1 VFDRP
6 ERALFTG
13 LFNDAFR
20 VVTVKKRPRF
30 DLTFPQQRRNKDFF
44 KNNNNDD
51 LKSSFEKD
59 RRHGKR
65 TLGSVVLP
73 FRCGVFWR
81 RRRKGRGENER
92 TTGFG
97 EVFDDSEFDCIVVVI
112 FWRRRWWKYCHENE
126 RERRFESG
134 AERCERNRRTN
145 PEEKRRVVVRASE
158 FRV

>member
-1 VFDRP
+1 LTS
-6 ERALFTG
+6 LFPNRG
-13 LFNDAFR
+13 G
-20 VVTVKKRPRF
+20 
-30 DLTFPQQRRNKDFF
+30 DFF
-44 KNNNNDD
+44 KNNNNNNNNDDD

-81 RRRKGRGENER
+81 RRRRKGRGENER
-92 TTGFG
+92 TTGFHNAGFG